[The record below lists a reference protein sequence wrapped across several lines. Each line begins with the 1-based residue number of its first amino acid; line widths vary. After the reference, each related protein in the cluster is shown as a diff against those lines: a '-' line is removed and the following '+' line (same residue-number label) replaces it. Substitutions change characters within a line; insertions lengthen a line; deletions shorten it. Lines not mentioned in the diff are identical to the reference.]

1 MYVFRFLE
9 SVACLEF
16 GSDILQD
23 WLFLDPIDPIL
34 VQMHIYPNTVVGNVR
49 MTW

>member
-34 VQMHIYPNTVVGNVR
+34 VQMHIQR
-49 MTW
+49 LWSEI